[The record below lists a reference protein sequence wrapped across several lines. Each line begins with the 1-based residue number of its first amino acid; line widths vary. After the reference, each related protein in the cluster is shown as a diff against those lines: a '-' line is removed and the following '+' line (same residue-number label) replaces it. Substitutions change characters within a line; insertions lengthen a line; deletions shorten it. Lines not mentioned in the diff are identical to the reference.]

1 MHYLSAVALPHDVQN
16 FPQRSR
22 VAAPDLIDC
31 IVLRTAGAVAGAC
44 TAIHVIAAAQRIR
57 VFIAIII
64 VVVKVM
70 TVAIIITAITIIIIT
85 AIAIIIITAIAIITI
100 AVVTSTT
107 AIFAIPIL
115 GKGSTGLQGQN
126 AHQHKPNK
134 IAPQIHQVKLKTQTS
149 F

>member
-1 MHYLSAVALPHDVQN
+1 MHYLSVVALPHDVQN

-31 IVLRTAGAVAGAC
+31 IVLQAAGAVAGGC
-44 TAIHVIAAAQRIR
+44 TASRAIAAAQRIR

-70 TVAIIITAITIIIIT
+70 TIAIIT
-85 AIAIIIITAIAIITI
+85 AIAIMIT
-100 AVVTSTT
+100 VVTSTT
-107 AIFAIPIL
+107 AIFAIAIL
-115 GKGSTGLQGQN
+115 GKGSAGLQGQN

-134 IAPQIHQVKLKTQTS
+134 TAPQIHQVKLKTQTS

>member
-1 MHYLSAVALPHDVQN
+1 MHYLSVIALPHDIQN

-31 IVLRTAGAVAGAC
+31 IVLRGAGAVADAC
-44 TAIHVIAAAQRIR
+44 TATRAIAAAQRIR

-70 TVAIIITAITIIIIT
+70 TVAIVITITAITIT
-85 AIAIIIITAIAIITI
+85 AIT
-100 AVVTSTT
+100 VFTSAT

>member
-1 MHYLSAVALPHDVQN
+1 MHYLSVVALPHDVQN
-16 FPQRSR
+16 FPQWSR

-31 IVLRTAGAVAGAC
+31 SVLRGAGAVADAC
-44 TAIHVIAAAQRIR
+44 TANHAIAAAQRIR

-70 TVAIIITAITIIIIT
+70 TVAIIIAATAIIT
-85 AIAIIIITAIAIITI
+85 AIATMIITI
-100 AVVTSTT
+100 TDFTST
-107 AIFAIPIL
+107 IFAIPIL

-126 AHQHKPNK
+126 AHQHKPK
-134 IAPQIHQVKLKTQTS
+134 EIAPQIHQVKLKTQTS

>member
-1 MHYLSAVALPHDVQN
+1 MHYLSIVALPHDVQN

-70 TVAIIITAITIIIIT
+70 TVAIIITAI
-85 AIAIIIITAIAIITI
+85 AIMIITI
-100 AVVTSTT
+100 TDFTSTT
-107 AIFAIPIL
+107 VIFAIPIV

>member
-1 MHYLSAVALPHDVQN
+1 MHYLSVIALPHDVQN

-31 IVLRTAGAVAGAC
+31 IVLRGAGAVADAC
-44 TAIHVIAAAQRIR
+44 TATRAIAAAQRIR

-70 TVAIIITAITIIIIT
+70 TVAIIIIT
-85 AIAIIIITAIAIITI
+85 AIAIMIITI
-100 AVVTSTT
+100 TVFTSAT

>member
-1 MHYLSAVALPHDVQN
+1 MHYLSIVALPHDVQN
-16 FPQRSR
+16 FPQRRR

-70 TVAIIITAITIIIIT
+70 TVAIIITAI
-85 AIAIIIITAIAIITI
+85 AIMIITI
-100 AVVTSTT
+100 TDFTSTT
-107 AIFAIPIL
+107 VIFAIPIV

>member
-70 TVAIIITAITIIIIT
+70 TVAIIITAIAMI
-85 AIAIIIITAIAIITI
+85 IITI

-126 AHQHKPNK
+126 AHQHKQNK

>member
-1 MHYLSAVALPHDVQN
+1 MHYLSVIALPHDVQN

-31 IVLRTAGAVAGAC
+31 IVLRGADAVADAC
-44 TAIHVIAAAQRIR
+44 TATRAISAAQRIR

-64 VVVKVM
+64 VVIKVM
-70 TVAIIITAITIIIIT
+70 TVAIVITII
-85 AIAIIIITAIAIITI
+85 AIF
-100 AVVTSTT
+100 TSTT
-107 AIFAIPIL
+107 AIFAITIL

>member
-1 MHYLSAVALPHDVQN
+1 MHYLSVIALPHDIQN

-31 IVLRTAGAVAGAC
+31 IVLRGAGAVADAC
-44 TAIHVIAAAQRIR
+44 TATRAIAAAQRIR

-70 TVAIIITAITIIIIT
+70 TVAIVIT
-85 AIAIIIITAIAIITI
+85 AIAITITAIT
-100 AVVTSTT
+100 VFTSAT

>member
-1 MHYLSAVALPHDVQN
+1 MHYLSVIALPHGVQN

-31 IVLRTAGAVAGAC
+31 IVLRGAGAVADAC
-44 TAIHVIAAAQRIR
+44 TATRAIAAAQRIR

-70 TVAIIITAITIIIIT
+70 TVAIVIT
-85 AIAIIIITAIAIITI
+85 AIAITITAIT
-100 AVVTSTT
+100 VFTSAT

>member
-85 AIAIIIITAIAIITI
+85 AIAIITI